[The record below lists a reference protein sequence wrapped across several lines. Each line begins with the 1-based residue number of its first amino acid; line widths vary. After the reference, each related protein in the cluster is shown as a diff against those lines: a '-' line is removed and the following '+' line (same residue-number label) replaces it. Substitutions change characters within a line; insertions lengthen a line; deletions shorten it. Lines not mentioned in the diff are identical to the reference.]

1 MKGGPTTPP
10 VKDVYPLVALSRPA
24 SPGSFW
30 TSIAPARPIVT
41 AALDMHRPAARPA
54 PTPHPRKKTM
64 EEPCWLHHILLVN
77 TLIKKYLFE
86 LGFLSL
92 KAKFSCKTYT
102 LGHWGQVMHSPRGGC
117 P

>member
-10 VKDVYPLVALSRPA
+10 VKDVYPLVAFSRPA

-64 EEPCWLHHILLVN
+64 EEPCWLPSGYVKIA
-77 TLIKKYLFE
+77 IGKWP
-86 LGFLSL
+86 L
-92 KAKFSCKTYT
+92 K
-102 LGHWGQVMHSPRGGC
+102 
-117 P
+117 